1 MAKYDYF
8 ILFAE
13 MRTGSNFLESNLNLF
28 DGVACLGEAFNPH
41 FIGYP
46 DSDDVLGVTQAQR
59 ERDPQTLIDAVKA
72 APGLNGFRFFNDHD
86 ARVLDIALTDPRCA
100 KIVLTRNPADSFVS
114 WKIAS
119 QTGQWKLT
127 NATHAKTSRIAFDA
141 DEFETHLA
149 DLQAF
154 QVRILNTLQR
164 TGQTAFYVAY
174 EDLQDVSIMNGLA
187 TWLGVEA
194 QITALD
200 KKLKKQNPMPMGEK
214 VDNFEEMSRALAR
227 ADRFN
232 LTRTPNFEPRRGPLV
247 PTWVAAAKSPLLYMP
262 LKSGPT
268 ATVESWMAGL
278 DGVGPEALKRKFSQ
292 SSLRDWLQDNPGHA
306 KFSVVRHPVVWA
318 HTAFC
323 ERIVSNGA
331 GSFAEIRKTLRKVH
345 RVEVPDGGPVPETD
359 ATYDMAA
366 HKAAFLAFL
375 KFVRNNLSAQTAV
388 RSDAAWAT
396 QSMLLQG
403 MADFGL
409 PDVIAREATLK
420 QDLALIAGRAGHTRM
435 PHVPDQTDPLA
446 GRLAAI
452 YDATVEQAA
461 REAYGRDYESFGFT
475 DYA

>member
-1 MAKYDYF
+1 MAKFDYF
-8 ILFAE
+8 VLFAE
-13 MRTGSNFLESNLNLF
+13 MRTGSNFLEANLNLF

-46 DSDDVLGVTQAQR
+46 DRNDVLGITQPER
-59 ERDPQTLIDAVKA
+59 EADPQALIDAVKD
-72 APGLNGFRFFNDHD
+72 APGLNGFRFFHDHD

-114 WKIAS
+114 WKIAT

-127 NATHAKTSRIAFDA
+127 NATHAKTGQVTFDA
-141 DEFETHLA
+141 DEFDGHLA
-149 DLQAF
+149 GLQDF

-174 EDLQDVSIMNGLA
+174 EDLQDVEIMNGLA

-200 KKLKKQNPMPMGEK
+200 KKLKKQNPMPMAEK
-214 VDNFEEMSRALAR
+214 VQNFEEMSQALAR

-232 LTRTPNFEPRRGPLV
+232 LTRTPNFEPRRGPLI
-247 PTWVAAAKSPLLYMP
+247 PTWVAAARSPLLYMP

-268 ATVESWMAGL
+268 AAVEQWMADT
-278 DGVGPEALKRKFSQ
+278 DGVAPSELMRKFSQ
-292 SSLRDWLQDNPGHA
+292 RSLRDWLRDTPGHA
-306 KFSVVRHPVVWA
+306 KFTVVRHPVAWA

-323 ERIVSNGA
+323 ERIVANGP
-331 GSFAEIRKTLRKVH
+331 GTFAEIRRTLGRIHNVA
-345 RVEVPDGGPVPETD
+345 VPDGGPIPETD

-375 KFVRNNLSAQTAV
+375 KFLRNNLSAQTAV
-388 RSDAAWAT
+388 RLDAAWAS
-396 QSMLLQG
+396 QSTLLQG

-409 PDVIAREATLK
+409 PDVIVREGSLDR
-420 QDLALIAGRAGHTRM
+420 DLAWIAGRAGIET
-435 PHVPDQTDPLA
+435 PPPVPAQTDPLA

-452 YDATVEQAA
+452 YDDAIERAA
-461 REAYGRDYESFGFT
+461 RDAYGRDYESFGFG